1 MIVALPGCQG
11 CIYLDQDNT
20 CGYWHKAKVTRTK
33 LGIKTGRTGGCAL
46 YRGGGLETPGRSST
60 DYDYRVLELYQKGLD
75 DPDIAAATGHSRA
88 AIYGWRHRHG
98 LPPNGKPGDKKKKKP
113 LN

>member
-1 MIVALPGCQG
+1 MIKPLPNCKG
-11 CIYLDQDNT
+11 CIYLDLDNT
-20 CGYWHKAKVTRTK
+20 CGHWHKAKVTKTK
-33 LGIKTGRTGGCAL
+33 LGVKTGPTGGCAL
-46 YRGGGLETPGRSST
+46 YRGGVLETAGKSST

-75 DPDIAAATGHSRA
+75 DPDIAKATGHSRA

-98 LPPNGKPGDKKKKKP
+98 LPPNGKPGEKKKKKV